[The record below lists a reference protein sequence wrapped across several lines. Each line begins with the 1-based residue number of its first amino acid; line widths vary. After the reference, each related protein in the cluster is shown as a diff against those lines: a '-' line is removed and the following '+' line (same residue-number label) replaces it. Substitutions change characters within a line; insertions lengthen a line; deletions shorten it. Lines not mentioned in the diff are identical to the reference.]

1 MSELKVCLKHRIEDE
16 KLIFELPEEPYK
28 SKLLELSELCNKKS
42 NGFCTVT
49 INRVYKPRTTGQG
62 SQNNLAWKLITIIAN
77 EVGEDVTEIERQAK
91 IKAIS
96 KGYPYHV
103 SKITG
108 EPIPESMKKI
118 DTVQCSYLIDTLY
131 ELCSFLGII
140 LSGDLIKEKNQIDNL
155 FEKEKEEEFLGDI
168 F

>member
-1 MSELKVCLKHRIEDE
+1 MSELKVCLKHKIENN

-28 SKLLELSELCNKKS
+28 TKLLELSELCNKKS

-49 INRVYKPRTTGQG
+49 INRVYKPRTIGKN

-77 EVGEDVTEIERQAK
+77 EVGEDVNEIERQAK

-108 EPIPESMKKI
+108 EPVPESMKKI

-140 LSGDLIKEKNQIDNL
+140 LSGNLIREKKKSDNL
-155 FEKEKEEEFLGDI
+155 FEQEKEEEFLGDI